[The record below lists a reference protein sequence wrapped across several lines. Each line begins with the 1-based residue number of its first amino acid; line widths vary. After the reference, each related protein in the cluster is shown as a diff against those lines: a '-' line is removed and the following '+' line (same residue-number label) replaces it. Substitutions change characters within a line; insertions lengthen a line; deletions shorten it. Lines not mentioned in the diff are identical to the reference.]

1 MSVAS
6 DIVTEILSVDSSS
19 SVSESD
25 ITNTMKNEA
34 WENACE
40 AVQNET
46 TTITEKVST
55 STWTSTEES
64 DYGLDHFNAGIRAAI
79 KAGRAVI
86 AYKSNRIGYKKYVI
100 YTKNKVYKFPTTNVN
115 YFNAA
120 VNSVKYYGAGSYFG
134 SLQQTSNQTTANNTG
149 SNYVQNYNY
158 TQ

>member
-34 WENACE
+34 WESACE

-149 SNYVQNYNY
+149 NNYVQNYNY